1 MCVVS
6 MVIDNYRD
14 RQWPDYTRTTSDTR
28 FVMTDHSLATKADIR
43 DLKRHLIELKEL
55 IVAAK
60 KYDDATGQP
69 ECEVDEKVDFM
80 FEVADR
86 LGISMDDV
94 LERRDAMSTHDGGT

>member
-14 RQWPDYTRTTSDTR
+14 RQWPDYTRTTSIPQL
-28 FVMTDHSLATKADIR
+28 FNHDHSLVTKADIR

-60 KYDDATGQP
+60 KYDEATGQP
-69 ECEVDEKVDFM
+69 ECEVDEKVDFL

-86 LGISMDDV
+86 LGVDMDDV